1 MGRIVGIVVAG
12 CIAAIWYVMANGLE
26 HEYQPLGADGPL
38 LSGSKIAVAALG
50 TVIGLV
56 FLATG
61 LARFS
66 VPSILVGAVLL
77 YGAGSTVWNATQTDD
92 ETVAAFVSAV
102 EQTPAACRQVLADD
116 PELALRLVTNRDK
129 APEILADAA
138 RSRAE
143 SGLSEA
149 DRECLAEVRTWTG
162 VQNAS

>member
-1 MGRIVGIVVAG
+1 MGRIVGIVLAA

-26 HEYQPLGADGPL
+26 HQYQPLGADGPI
-38 LSGSKIAVAALG
+38 LSGTKIAVTALG
-50 TVIGLV
+50 ALVGLV

-77 YGAGSTVWNATQTDD
+77 YGAGSTVWNATQSER

-102 EQTPAACRQVLADD
+102 EQTPPACRQVVADD
-116 PELALRLVTNRDK
+116 PELALRLVSERDK

-138 RSRAE
+138 RARAE
-143 SGLSEA
+143 AGLSET
-149 DRECLAEVRTWTG
+149 DRQCLAEVRTWTL
-162 VQNAS
+162 QNVP